1 MDYKDIEVMENGIVL
16 KRVKHFHPQ
25 HIFECGQCFRWTSLT
40 EEKNHYRG
48 VVGDKVL
55 EVRMSGEEVSLLG
68 ITLEEFQHL
77 FCGYFD
83 LNRDYGKVKRVL
95 RKDPLLK
102 KAVAFGHGIR
112 ILKQDPFET
121 LISFIIS
128 SNNLIPKIREGIRR
142 ISETY
147 GKPLIYKGETYYA
160 FPTPEELSRATEEE
174 LRALGLGYR
183 APYIQK
189 TAWLV
194 HRAEILKKESLVT
207 ELGEEKRE
215 ELSYDLSLVASLQEA
230 DCLKALMRFPG
241 VGIKV
246 ADCVMLFSMEKTG
259 AFPVDV
265 WVKKAMVHF
274 YGAEPGSLPRMRSF
288 AKERFGDLAG
298 FCQQY
303 LFYYAREMKI
313 RIPEEKPE
321 K

>member
-1 MDYKDIEVMENGIVL
+1 LD
-16 KRVKHFHPQ
+16 
-25 HIFECGQCFRWTSLT
+25 
-40 EEKNHYRG
+40 
-48 VVGDKVL
+48 
-55 EVRMSGEEVSLLG
+55 
-68 ITLEEFQHL
+68 
-77 FCGYFD
+77 
-83 LNRDYGKVKRVL
+83 
-95 RKDPLLK
+95 
-102 KAVAFGHGIR
+102 
-112 ILKQDPFET
+112 
-121 LISFIIS
+121 
-128 SNNLIPKIREGIRR
+128 
-142 ISETY
+142 
-147 GKPLIYKGETYYA
+147 
-160 FPTPEELSRATEEE
+160 
-174 LRALGLGYR
+174 
-183 APYIQK
+183 
-189 TAWLV
+189 
-194 HRAEILKKESLVT
+194 T

-313 RIPEEKPE
+313 RIPEEKTE